1 MRLFG
6 LIGQPLTHSFSASYF
21 AAKFDREKIYD
32 CQYQLLP
39 LEKIELLPDLLEKN
53 PSLEG
58 LNITIPYKE
67 AVLPYLSTSFIPEGL
82 DACNCIRIN
91 KGRLEGYNTD
101 CIGFEQSLLPLLQ
114 PRIQAAMVFGNG
126 GAAKAVFHVLK
137 KIGIPYTVV
146 GRTEKLGI
154 DKTFANLTAADMQ
167 AHQLL
172 INTTPLGTFPAIEER
187 PRLPYEAVGP
197 GHTLYDLVYNPAITA
212 FLRAGEERG
221 ARIKNGAELLQIQ
234 AEESWKIW
242 NQTDRR

>member
-21 AAKFDREKIYD
+21 AEKFVREKNND
-32 CQYQLLP
+32 CQYQLFP
-39 LEKIELLPDLLEKN
+39 LEKIELLADLLAEY

-58 LNITIPYKE
+58 LNVTIPYKE
-67 AVLPYLSTSFIPEGL
+67 AVLPFLSTSFIPEGL
-82 DACNCIRIN
+82 NACNCIRIRN
-91 KGRLEGYNTD
+91 GNCEGYNTD

-126 GAAKAVFHVLK
+126 GAAKAVFYVLK
-137 KIGIPYTVV
+137 KLGIPYTVV
-146 GRTEKLGI
+146 GRTAKDGI
-154 DKTFANLTAADMQ
+154 NKAFDELTASDIQ

-172 INTTPLGTFPAIEER
+172 INTTPLGTYPALEGCPPI
-187 PRLPYEAVGP
+187 PYESVGA
-197 GHTLYDLVYNPAITA
+197 GHTLYDLVYNPSCTS
-212 FLRAGEERG
+212 FLKAGLERG

-242 NQTDRR
+242 NQTDKR